1 MQFVKVTNAELLHLH
16 LHPGSRN
23 ITNDK
28 KMNFICF
35 IVPTSTK
42 RALEI
47 QIVGKIQKSQQS
59 REALWTMDTKV
70 STYLLTY
77 LLGTL
82 IHYISDNQHLFLE
95 ILFRPQQEVR
105 IRLLREESY
114 FLSDQES
121 VSESNC
127 NEWKD
132 V

>member
-28 KMNFICF
+28 KMNFFCF
-35 IVPTSTK
+35 IVLTYFHKESTGDPNCWK
-42 RALEI
+42 NTEVTAEQR
-47 QIVGKIQKSQQS
+47 S
-59 REALWTMDTKV
+59 TMDYGYQGKYLP
-70 STYLLTY
+70 TY
-77 LLGTL
+77 
-82 IHYISDNQHLFLE
+82 SDNQHLFLE

-121 VSESNC
+121 VPESNC